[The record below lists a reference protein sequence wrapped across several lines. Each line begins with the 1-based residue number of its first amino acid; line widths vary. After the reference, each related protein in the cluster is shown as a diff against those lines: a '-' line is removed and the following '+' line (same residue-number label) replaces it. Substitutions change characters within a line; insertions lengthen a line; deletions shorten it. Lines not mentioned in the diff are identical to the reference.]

1 MQTAALAL
9 LSHLSEGPGQP
20 APLWRRPVL
29 DAPLPAALH
38 LGGPLLAMSRA
49 EGGSG
54 SPAARRLTGQLP
66 RLCCP
71 PLEPISRVN
80 TFLQYLLFIAWFT
93 KIGCA
98 RC

>member
-1 MQTAALAL
+1 MEVECSALGSL
-9 LSHLSEGPGQP
+9 RRYGGVLCWMPHCLQP
-20 APLWRRPVL
+20 SIS
-29 DAPLPAALH
+29 
-38 LGGPLLAMSRA
+38 GGPLLAMSRA

-71 PLEPISRVN
+71 PLEPVSRVN